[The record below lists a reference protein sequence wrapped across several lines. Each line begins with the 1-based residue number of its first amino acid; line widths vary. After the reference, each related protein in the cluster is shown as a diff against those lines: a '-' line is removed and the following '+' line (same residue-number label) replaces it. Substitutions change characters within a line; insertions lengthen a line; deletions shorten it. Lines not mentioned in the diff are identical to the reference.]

1 MGLEIRGVQK
11 LFGSKTAVDRIS
23 FQINEPSVVGF
34 LGPNGAGKTTT
45 MRVITGYLAPTEGDV
60 VIDGETVGPDNVSM
74 RSKIGYLPE
83 SNPLYTELEVHEYLK
98 FAAQLS
104 GLDPGKTDERLGFVV
119 ERCGLREVLYDPIY
133 RLSKG
138 YKQRVGLAQ
147 AIIHDPEILI
157 LDEPTSGLDPNQV
170 IGIRNLISELA
181 KEKYVVLSTHIL
193 SEVQALCDRVL
204 IINRGKLV
212 LDATADE
219 LQHSGTGTI
228 SVVVKTGLGEEQVSD
243 IFSKALEPSRCT
255 AKKTNGTVSL
265 QLSLRDSDEVR
276 EKVFDVCVSNNMK
289 ILGLNNSGSDLE
301 NIFRELTLG
310 SDETGQQQS

>member
-1 MGLEIRGVQK
+1 MGLEIREVK
-11 LFGSKTAVDRIS
+11 KSFGSVTAVDGVS
-23 FQINEPSVVGF
+23 FRINEPSVVGF

-45 MRVITGYLAPTEGDV
+45 MRVITGYLAATEGSV
-60 VIDGETVGPDNVSM
+60 LINGEPVGQDNAAL
-74 RSKIGYLPE
+74 RSRIGYLPE

-98 FAAQLS
+98 FTAELS
-104 GLDPGKTDERLGFVV
+104 GLDPAKTAGRLDFVV
-119 ERCGLREVLYDPIY
+119 ERCGLGEVLYDPIY

-170 IGIRNLISELA
+170 IGIRGLISELA
-181 KEKYVVLSTHIL
+181 KEKFVVLSTHIL

-204 IINRGKLV
+204 IINKGKLV

-219 LQHSGTGTI
+219 LRHNRAGAL
-228 SVVVKTGLGEEQVSD
+228 SVVVKTNLAPEKVAVVFENGIESARCSAKRNGE
-243 IFSKALEPSRCT
+243 
-255 AKKTNGTVSL
+255 TVTL
-265 QLSLRDSDEVR
+265 QLAVVDSQEIR
-276 EKVFDVCVSNNMK
+276 EKVFDVCVVNKFKM
-289 ILGLNNSGSDLE
+289 LGLSNSGSDLE

-310 SDETGQQQS
+310 TDETGQH

>member
-11 LFGSKTAVDRIS
+11 LFGSKTAVDNIS

-45 MRVITGYLAPTEGDV
+45 MRVITGYLAPTGGEV
-60 VIDGETVGPDNVSM
+60 VIDGEAVGPNNVSS
-74 RSKIGYLPE
+74 RAKIGYLPE

-104 GLDPGKTDERLGFVV
+104 GLDPRKTVERLGFVV
-119 ERCGLREVLYDPIY
+119 ERCGLKEVLYDPIY

-170 IGIRNLISELA
+170 IGIRDLISELA
-181 KEKYVVLSTHIL
+181 KEKYVILSTHIL

-204 IINRGKLV
+204 IINWGKLV

-219 LQHSGTGTI
+219 LKHSGTGSI
-228 SVVVKTGLGEEQVSD
+228 SVVLKTGLGEEQVVD
-243 IFSKALEPSRCT
+243 IFSKALDPSRCT
-255 AKKTNGTVSL
+255 AKRSNGTMSL
-265 QLSLRDSDEVR
+265 QLAMRDSDEVR
-276 EKVFDVCVSNNMK
+276 EKVFDVCVSNDMK
-289 ILGLNNSGSDLE
+289 LLGLNNSGSDLE

-310 SDETGQQQS
+310 SDETGQQQ